1 MTSSEKYNF
10 KWNSFSDHALNLMRD
25 MLLSPSYADVT
36 LVCDDGKPIR
46 AHKTILRACSSV
58 FNDILELS
66 APPNSSHQPVVIF
79 LRGIKH
85 SEMEP
90 LIDLIYTGSATFE
103 KERLIEF
110 LLVAKNLQIKD
121 LCCIDEETGIE
132 NITSETE
139 KETSLAKAESSFNP
153 SERNHDQTEPDREKE
168 ETTKTNLKETNETLK
183 EEAPEHPSKPFE
195 DLSVI
200 SSIDSSTE
208 LTANLPLDLKLEQ
221 DTNYPQG
228 DDKEESGFN
237 QGSEDQLDPQDP
249 SKENAKQVLRLKLN
263 HSKDRSCPHCDFI
276 SNSAEINSLLDHILS
291 KHEGVR
297 YVCKYCGYKATQP
310 SNLKRHIKYKHEGLR
325 YECPHC
331 ESQLT
336 TRSSLLRHMK
346 SSNCG
351 VI

>member
-10 KWNSFSDHALNLMRD
+10 KWNSFSDHALSLMRD

-58 FNDILELS
+58 FKDILELS
-66 APPNSSHQPVVIF
+66 APPKSSHQPVVIF

-85 SEMEP
+85 SEMGP

-132 NITSETE
+132 KKTSIRDNKRQ
-139 KETSLAKAESSFNP
+139 KETSIAKAESSINP

-183 EEAPEHPSKPFE
+183 EEVQRKKMQK
-195 DLSVI
+195 
-200 SSIDSSTE
+200 ID
-208 LTANLPLDLKLEQ
+208 
-221 DTNYPQG
+221 
-228 DDKEESGFN
+228 
-237 QGSEDQLDPQDP
+237 
-249 SKENAKQVLRLKLN
+249 
-263 HSKDRSCPHCDFI
+263 
-276 SNSAEINSLLDHILS
+276 
-291 KHEGVR
+291 
-297 YVCKYCGYKATQP
+297 
-310 SNLKRHIKYKHEGLR
+310 
-325 YECPHC
+325 
-331 ESQLT
+331 
-336 TRSSLLRHMK
+336 K
-346 SSNCG
+346 S
-351 VI
+351 